1 MKNGSTLCRVDN
13 IEVAQL
19 VYLLLDNSRI
29 SGMLNTIVSKIVL
42 ILGRFGPR
50 LQVLEH
56 IRTELRKLG
65 YVPVIFD
72 FDAVAQQTLLQTVT
86 TLAKLSRFIIVDISD
101 AKCAQEEVTAILHE
115 ENTAPVILLW
125 QYGTEAWGM
134 ATDMTDA
141 IHARLVQVNGEPV
154 FCYSNSAD
162 LTKRLDII
170 TQLAEEAA
178 DQLRLKMQATRK
190 WWQTQLTKQAK

>member
-1 MKNGSTLCRVDN
+1 
-13 IEVAQL
+13 
-19 VYLLLDNSRI
+19 
-29 SGMLNTIVSKIVL
+29 
-42 ILGRFGPR
+42 
-50 LQVLEH
+50 
-56 IRTELRKLG
+56 
-65 YVPVIFD
+65 
-72 FDAVAQQTLLQTVT
+72 
-86 TLAKLSRFIIVDISD
+86 
-101 AKCAQEEVTAILHE
+101 
-115 ENTAPVILLW
+115 
-125 QYGTEAWGM
+125 M